1 MAKGESKVPRVMGM
15 FLSRPFSNHFGT
27 YLTKNSRNPCIFQI
41 FVVQVVYLIFFNM
54 SSASTPN
61 WAMADNF
68 CPMSLSE

>member
-1 MAKGESKVPRVMGM
+1 MLLRNALRC
-15 FLSRPFSNHFGT
+15 LSHLYSLFNAAELSDMLNYRKNATFG
-27 YLTKNSRNPCIFQI
+27 
-41 FVVQVVYLIFFNM
+41 YLIFFNM